1 MDIIDELRT
10 YKVETET
17 ASWHPSICEKA
28 ADYIAA
34 LLDRMESMEAEKQKL
49 CEEADHLKDLLKEAE
64 SDRDAAVKDLRQM
77 CVGGNT
83 CAFCAQDRKCGK
95 AGPGR
100 KTVGTCWEWRG
111 PQAGC

>member
-1 MDIIDELRT
+1 MD
-10 YKVETET
+10 YKSLLGPQDFSSPGKIAEWINDAT
-17 ASWHPSICEKA
+17 AAIS
-28 ADYIAA
+28 D
-34 LLDRMESMEAEKQKL
+34 LLSCIESMEAEKQKL

-64 SDRDAAVKDLRQM
+64 SERDAAVKDLRQM

-83 CAFCAQDRKCGK
+83 CAFCVQDRKCGK

-100 KTVGTCWEWRG
+100 KTVETCWECRG